1 MLSLKEKIKL
11 NIFNSQQIWLDY
23 EDKTK
28 MSDLLN
34 FLDYK
39 HFGLSGAKDLEMLK

>member
-1 MLSLKEKIKL
+1 M
-11 NIFNSQQIWLDY
+11 DY
-23 EDKTK
+23 EDSTK

-39 HFGLSGAKDLEMLK
+39 HFGLSGAKDLEMLKYNNLIITYKQNLVNNDM